1 MNMEKTLS
9 QMSSEEKLQALLDF
23 QPCRHERQYVLRYI
37 LALRHDD
44 AEQTAW
50 FESFGQSVHRH
61 HVECFHLRAW
71 KAVRLYGQ
79 AV

>member
-1 MNMEKTLS
+1 
-9 QMSSEEKLQALLDF
+9 MSSEEKSQVLLDF

-50 FESFGQSVHRH
+50 FESFGQSVHRIMLNVSTYELSLIH
-61 HVECFHLRAW
+61 I
-71 KAVRLYGQ
+71 
-79 AV
+79 